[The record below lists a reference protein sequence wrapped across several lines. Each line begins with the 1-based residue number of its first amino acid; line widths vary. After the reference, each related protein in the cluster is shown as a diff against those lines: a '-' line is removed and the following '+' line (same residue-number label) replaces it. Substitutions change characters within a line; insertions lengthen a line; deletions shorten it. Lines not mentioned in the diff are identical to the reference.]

1 MSTRKCC
8 KDNYR
13 VSDKISGK
21 RLDTHLVAGDPHA
34 PVSLVVHCAAI
45 DEPLILMVCLSLHT
59 RAMELPH
66 QAVIPL

>member
-1 MSTRKCC
+1 MLNTKYLNS
-8 KDNYR
+8 NFY
-13 VSDKISGK
+13 K
-21 RLDTHLVAGDPHA
+21 RLGTHLVAGDPHA